1 MNAKTK
7 EWQRWAMQVN
17 VNYHDGNMDA
27 AAAEAMAG
35 PEPIENEADA
45 VAFEMARADRL
56 VAIMLRQ
63 AGQTLQAARWNR
75 EAVR

>member
-17 VNYHDGNMDA
+17 VNYHDGKMDA

-35 PEPIENEADA
+35 PEPIKYEANA
-45 VAFEMARADRL
+45 VVFEMAQADRL
-56 VAIMLRQ
+56 AAAMLRQ
-63 AGQTLQAARWNR
+63 AGPTLQAARWNR

>member
-27 AAAEAMAG
+27 AEAEKAAG
-35 PEPIENEADA
+35 PEPIKYEAEA
-45 VAFEMARADRL
+45 VALETAQADRL
-56 VAIMLRQ
+56 AAAMLRQ
-63 AGQTLQAARWNR
+63 AGPALQAARWNR
-75 EAVR
+75 EVAQ